1 MPFSLSSDEEAESDG
16 EPEKKK
22 DEPEDEEDDEKE
34 EEEMEKKLA
43 ELKAEEVTELK
54 RYIYFFFLFIIVYF
68 CNIPNVIYKSYFCT
82 FFWLSLNTSVIL
94 KSVISVSEQ

>member
-22 DEPEDEEDDEKE
+22 DEQEDEEDDEKE

-54 RYIYFFFLFIIVYF
+54 RYIYFFFLRLSFIS
-68 CNIPNVIYKSYFCT
+68 VIFRMW
-82 FFWLSLNTSVIL
+82 FINLIFVLSSDCPWTPVIL